1 MEKMRRS
8 ERIAAITKTLLER
21 PRQLFS
27 LNHFTELLLSA
38 KSNISEDLGIIDET
52 LKSLGLGQLET
63 ISGAAGGVKYVPG
76 LRGELSL
83 EFLNQLCGKLTNPE
97 RILPGG
103 FIYMNDLIFDPY
115 ISSKLGEVFATR
127 FSQLTPDYIIT
138 VETKG
143 IPLALMT
150 AHSFS
155 VPLVIIRDNSN
166 VSEGSSVSIN
176 YVSGSTRQIHT
187 MSLSRRALPEHA
199 KVLIIDDFM
208 KAGGT
213 ARGMMD
219 LMAEFNAQV
228 LGIGVFIGTVEP
240 RTKLVDNYVSLLEL
254 ERVDGLT
261 REVIIRPS
269 QTLRL
274 KTKEV

>member
-8 ERIAAITKTLLER
+8 ERIAAITKILLER
-21 PRQLFS
+21 PHYLFS
-27 LNHFTELLLSA
+27 LNYFTELFTSA
-38 KSNISEDLGIIDET
+38 KSNISEDLAIIDET
-52 LKSLGLGQLET
+52 FKSLGLGQLET
-63 ISGAAGGVKYVPG
+63 ISGAAGGVRYVPG
-76 LRGELSL
+76 LRTEIILD
-83 EFLNQLCGKLTNPE
+83 FLNQLCSKLANPE

-103 FIYMNDLIFDPY
+103 FVYMNDIIFDPY
-115 ISSKLGEVFATR
+115 TSAKLGEIFATR
-127 FSQLTPDYIIT
+127 FSHLKPDYIIT

-143 IPLALMT
+143 IPLALTT

-155 VPLVIIRDNSN
+155 VPLVIIRDNSK
-166 VSEGSSVSIN
+166 VSEGSSVNIN
-176 YVSGSTRQIHT
+176 YVSGSTRRIHT

-240 RTKLVDNYVSLLEL
+240 QTKLVDDYVSLLEL
-254 ERVDGLT
+254 ERVDELT

-269 QTLRL
+269 R
-274 KTKEV
+274 